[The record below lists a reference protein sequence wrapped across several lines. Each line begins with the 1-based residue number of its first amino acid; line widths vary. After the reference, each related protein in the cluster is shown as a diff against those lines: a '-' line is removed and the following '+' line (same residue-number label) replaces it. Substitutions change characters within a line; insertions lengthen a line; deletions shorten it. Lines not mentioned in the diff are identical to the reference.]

1 MGWVDDILAGGSLP
15 LLYCMYTAQLPWGQ
29 VAWLAVLGTG
39 AGFLPRCLPTMPV
52 RKMSCLDPLLEVA
65 ESCLKILISL
75 STLLA
80 KAHRLDPDIGA
91 LLCLAPALT
100 LLSMQGACPAPFG
113 ARGQWVTLVTCACFL
128 LVCLLR
134 WEWGGAAGEG
144 QQGPQDSWSLVRTSV
159 GVVVAAA
166 CSCTT
171 EGGVGVQA
179 KLALRNLFYVV
190 LVGGKVFL
198 VLGNTRDTLSWILYG
213 MLLLQSCIRH
223 AKVTRRQLGL
233 LGARDPTRGLIT
245 LSAVLVT
252 MAYAWH
258 KHVYRWAPWVG
269 GALLVLGWART
280 ATRGE

>member
-1 MGWVDDILAGGSLP
+1 M
-15 LLYCMYTAQLPWGQ
+15 
-29 VAWLAVLGTG
+29 
-39 AGFLPRCLPTMPV
+39 
-52 RKMSCLDPLLEVA
+52 
-65 ESCLKILISL
+65 
-75 STLLA
+75 
-80 KAHRLDPDIGA
+80 
-91 LLCLAPALT
+91 
-100 LLSMQGACPAPFG
+100 
-113 ARGQWVTLVTCACFL
+113 TLVTCACFL

-134 WEWGGAAGEG
+134 WEWGWAAGG
-144 QQGPQDSWSLVRTSV
+144 DQPGPQDSWSLVRASV

-179 KLALRNLFYVV
+179 KLALRNLLYVV

-198 VLGNTRDTLSWILYG
+198 VLGNSRDTLSWILYG
-213 MLLLQSCIRH
+213 MLLLQSCILH

-233 LGARDPTRGLIT
+233 LGARDPTRALIT
-245 LSAVLVT
+245 LSAVIVT